1 MYVLNMRL
9 RAWNEILTRL
19 ATQTAT
25 QTILLVA
32 LIIRIGGRSIKEK
45 FVLVLIT
52 FALLC
57 IPAFGQTTAVDTN
70 QTYNPLELTDKN
82 MASALNDSSFLVL
95 DFYSPGCDPCKF
107 MNNTTLE
114 LSNELQGQIKFG
126 RMNDDAN
133 GRIARKYNITIYPT
147 LLFFD
152 EGILVNRIEGYTSNN
167 KSDLLADLKEFRP
180 ELNTSKVQLPGD
192 WNNKGVALKNLG
204 KYDEAIEAFDRA
216 IRLDPNDAPTWSY
229 KGNAFNSQ
237 GKYDEAIKAYD
248 EAIRLDPNYT
258 DAWYNKG
265 SALGRQ
271 GKYDEAIK
279 CLDEAIRLD
288 PNRASAWYNKGTAL
302 KLLGETSESNAAYAK
317 AKELGY
323 NG

>member
-1 MYVLNMRL
+1 MCVLNMRL
-9 RAWNEILTRL
+9 RAGNEILTRL

-107 MNNTTLE
+107 MNNTTSE

-126 RMNDDAN
+126 RMNDNAN
-133 GRIARKYNITIYPT
+133 GKTARKYNVTTYPT

-180 ELNTSKVQLPGD
+180 ELNISKVQLPGD
-192 WNNKGVALKNLG
+192 WN
-204 KYDEAIEAFDRA
+204 
-216 IRLDPNDAPTWSY
+216 
-229 KGNAFNSQ
+229 
-237 GKYDEAIKAYD
+237 
-248 EAIRLDPNYT
+248 
-258 DAWYNKG
+258 NKG

-279 CLDEAIRLD
+279 CFDEAIRLD

-302 KLLGETSESNAAYAK
+302 KLLGKTSESNAAYAK

-323 NG
+323 TI